1 VDIVYSHENADGVL
15 VRAAMAAGAKGLVLA
30 GVGDGNATKDMI
42 DALADAAK
50 KGIVVVRST
59 RVGSGVVRRNIELND
74 DALGFVSAME
84 LNPQKARVLLR
95 MGLTKTKD
103 VGQIQ
108 RYFGEY

>member
-1 VDIVYSHENADGVL
+1 
-15 VRAAMAAGAKGLVLA
+15 M
-30 GVGDGNATKDMI
+30 
-42 DALADAAK
+42 
-50 KGIVVVRST
+50 RS
-59 RVGSGVVRRNIELND
+59 NIELSD

-84 LNPQKARVLLR
+84 LNPQKARIPLR

>member
-1 VDIVYSHENADGVL
+1 LPRWTDAGLPSAAAGGRNAPGGGAFGGHGL
-15 VRAAMAAGAKGLVLA
+15 VR
-30 GVGDGNATKDMI
+30 
-42 DALADAAK
+42 
-50 KGIVVVRST
+50 S
-59 RVGSGVVRRNIELND
+59 NIELSD

-84 LNPQKARVLLR
+84 LNPQKARIPLR